1 MTQSKSDNKTE
12 KEIDDELKAL
22 LERKQNERN
31 ALLKLLRH
39 FEKGT
44 DDKKTK

>member
-1 MTQSKSDNKTE
+1 MAQRKSDNKTE
-12 KEIDDELKAL
+12 KEFEDELKAL

-39 FEKGT
+39 FEKEM